1 MPTIRRLYLYAVALV
16 SVEVVLWGAIGLA
29 RSFFSGAAV
38 GGSVAQLA
46 GALSLVLVGVP
57 VFLIHWLLAQ
67 RLALR
72 DPEER
77 SARLR
82 AIFLYGAL
90 LVLLL
95 PAAQNGLALFNRLF
109 LSALGQPLFRVMF
122 GASQTAADN
131 LVAILFSLA
140 VAVYFYTVLL
150 ADWRAAPLGD
160 AFPEMRRLYRY
171 LWFFYGLLLAFFG
184 VQQVLLYLLASLGEV
199 GASKPVIVGA
209 SATLAN
215 GLALLLVGLPI
226 WVFVWARI
234 QGSLDDPAESGS
246 LLRLVALYL
255 LAFASLSAGLVSA
268 GLALYGLLRFALGEA
283 FTFAG
288 LMGEIANPLSV
299 LIPAA
304 LVWAYYGRILRR
316 EVRSLP
322 EESRRGE
329 PPQAELRRLYSYV
342 LAALGLAATF
352 IGLYL
357 LLSFLFELLLD
368 PNVAWGDVLRE
379 DLAAALATLIV
390 GLPLWLLAWR
400 PLVKDAAVEG
410 EGGDRA
416 RRSLVRKVYLFLA
429 LFAGVLGVMFSS
441 GALLYQ
447 VIRALLGQPAPDMLL
462 VSSRL
467 LALVVLFVLLALY
480 HWQALRKDN
489 RLAERA
495 LARRHAQFPVLVLAP
510 DEGDFARLVMDVL
523 EREVKELPVAVHPY
537 SQGAPDETLS
547 AARAVLLPAELLYRP
562 SEAMRLW
569 LQGFEGPHLVLPTPV
584 QGWQWVASSAG
595 DLASQARHAARLV
608 RRMAEGE
615 AVSQPVRAPSWM
627 IVVYILAGLAALEI
641 IGFTVTFVL
650 SLFIQM

>member
-1 MPTIRRLYLYAVALV
+1 MPTIRRLYLYAVSLV

-29 RSFFSGAAV
+29 RSFFTSATV

-46 GALSLVLVGVP
+46 GALSLILVGVP

-82 AIFLYGAL
+82 AVFLYAVL
-90 LVLLL
+90 LALLL
-95 PAAQNGLALFNRLF
+95 PAAQNALGLFNRVF

-122 GASQTAADN
+122 GASQSHSDN

-140 VAVYFYTVLL
+140 VATYFYTVLL
-150 ADWRAAPLGD
+150 ADWRLHPRGD
-160 AFPEMRRLYRY
+160 SFPEVRRLYRY
-171 LWFFYGLLLAFFG
+171 IWLLYGLLLVFFG
-184 VQQVLLYLLASLGEV
+184 VQQILLFLLTSLGEV
-199 GASKPVIVGA
+199 GGSKPAIMNTA
-209 SATLAN
+209 SMLAN

-226 WVFVWARI
+226 WIFVWARI

-255 LAFASLSAGLVSA
+255 LAFASLVTSLVTAGLV
-268 GLALYGLLRFALGEA
+268 LYGLLRFILGQA

-288 LMGEIANPLSV
+288 FIGEVADPLSV

-316 EVRSLP
+316 EVREAP
-322 EESRRGE
+322 DASRRDE
-329 PPQAELRRLYSYV
+329 RPRAELRRLYSYILV
-342 LAALGLAATF
+342 AVGLAAAF

-357 LLSFLFELLLD
+357 LLSFLLDLLLD
-368 PNVAWGDVLRE
+368 PAAIWGDAPRNN
-379 DLAAALATLIV
+379 LAAALSTLAV
-390 GLPLWLLAWR
+390 GLPLWLLTWR
-400 PLVKDAAVEG
+400 PMVKEAAVEG
-410 EGGDRA
+410 EDGDRA
-416 RRSLVRKVYLFLA
+416 RRSLVRKAYLFLA

-447 VIRALLGQPAPDMLL
+447 LIRALLGQPAPDMLL
-462 VSSRL
+462 VSARL

-480 HWQALRKDN
+480 HWQALRLDS
-489 RLAERA
+489 RLAERS
-495 LARRHAQFPVLVLAP
+495 LARRHAQFPVLVLTP
-510 DEGDFARLVMDVL
+510 DEGSFAQLVMDVL
-523 EREVKELPVAVHPY
+523 EGEVKELPVAVHSY

-569 LQGFEGPHLVLPTPV
+569 LQGFDGPRLVLSTPV
-584 QGWQWVASSAG
+584 EGWLWVASSTG
-595 DLASQARHAARLV
+595 DLATQARQAARQI
-608 RRMAEGE
+608 RRLAEGE
-615 AVSQPVRAPSWM
+615 ALSQPTRAPSWM
-627 IVVYILAGLAALEI
+627 VVIYILAAIAALEI
-641 IGFTVTFVL
+641 IGFAVTFVL
-650 SLFIQM
+650 SLFFQM